1 MKRNILILLCI
12 SLCAL
17 SACSKRPPVASGQA
31 PKDFVALTL
40 GEAAQSAHS
49 ELAMLAQL
57 RGKGMEILLPPID
70 PSLNERVS
78 IDWAGPAGEA
88 LRQICLGIG
97 YKYREAGTK
106 SAQSLLVV
114 VKGLNRPAHE
124 LLEDVAWQVQPQ
136 AQVNVDPITKT
147 VTLARAKQ

>member
-1 MKRNILILLCI
+1 MQQNILILLCL
-12 SLCAL
+12 SLCL
-17 SACSKRPPVASGQA
+17 LPACSKKSAVPSGHA

-40 GEAAQSAHS
+40 GEAAQNAHG

-57 RGKGMEILLPPID
+57 RGKGMEILLPPAD
-70 PSLNERVS
+70 PSLNEKVS
-78 IDWAGPAGEA
+78 IDWAGPASEA

-97 YKYREAGTK
+97 YKYREAGIK

-136 AQVNVDPITKT
+136 AQVNVDPISKT
-147 VTLARAKQ
+147 VTLARVER